1 MMSKKEYEWDG
12 EVDIKDL
19 LDRSESLIQSSNR
32 IISDMEMQVQQ
43 CRFLIEALTSK
54 IKRNQGL

>member
-1 MMSKKEYEWDG
+1 MMIKKDYEWDG
-12 EVDIKDL
+12 EVDSKDL
-19 LDRSESLIQSSNR
+19 IDRSERLIQSSYR

-54 IKRNQGL
+54 IKGNQGL

>member
-1 MMSKKEYEWDG
+1 MMIKKEFEWDG
-12 EVDIKDL
+12 EVDTRDL
-19 LDRSESLIQSSNR
+19 FDRSEKLIQSSNR
-32 IISDMEMQVQQ
+32 IISDMEIQVQQ